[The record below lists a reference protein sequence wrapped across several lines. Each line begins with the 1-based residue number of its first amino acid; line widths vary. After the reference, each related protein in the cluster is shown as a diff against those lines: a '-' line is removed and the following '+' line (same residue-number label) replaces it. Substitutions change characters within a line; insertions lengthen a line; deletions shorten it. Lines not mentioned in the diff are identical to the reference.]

1 MKKFFYGW
9 WIVAGA
15 FILLFCASG
24 SHFYAFPVF
33 FEAMI
38 KDMGWSR
45 AETAATLSISMFING
60 VTGIIVGSLI
70 RQIGIR
76 KIMICGS
83 IVAGIGFLLLSSVT
97 RLWQFY
103 VYYGFI
109 LSIGIGSIALVPNL
123 TAVENWFQQ
132 KRSTALGIANAGIGT
147 GGAVM
152 APLAAWLISR
162 YDWQTA
168 FLFLATMVTVIGIS
182 VSAIIMR
189 NPTERE
195 LSQEEHQGKMDK
207 PPVEGVTLH
216 AALRSRAF
224 WCISVG
230 VFLWAFAYSTGV
242 VHQVAYAVD
251 MGIDKVA
258 AAGAVGLLAA
268 FSIPG
273 RLGFG
278 RLGDIID
285 KRYLFMIGTSLQL
298 LAYIVLMRTNSTGM
312 LYIYAFLIGIN
323 VGGMSPILPGLLAD
337 HFGHKY
343 FGTIYGVA
351 VLFLTMGN
359 VVGPIFGGW
368 IFDNTGRYFTAFLT
382 ASLLSFVAMI
392 IVYLSGK
399 PTEEVI
405 HVTS

>member
-33 FEAMI
+33 FEAII

-195 LSQEEHQGKMDK
+195 LSQEEHQGKTDK
-207 PPVEGVTLH
+207 LQVEGVTLH

-382 ASLLSFVAMI
+382 ASLLSFVAVI

-399 PTEEVI
+399 PTEEII

>member
-195 LSQEEHQGKMDK
+195 LSQEEHQGKTDK
-207 PPVEGVTLH
+207 LQVEGVTLH

>member
-382 ASLLSFVAMI
+382 ASLLSFVAVI